1 MPAHISTICYIESR
15 TENTSPNNFIVNA
28 VGVIN
33 SKDQEDKTYLQITAF
48 YSLDEN
54 KPCDLSK
61 FELND
66 VIQVEG
72 RFLITENDETEE
84 NNLIKANITDNNYVK
99 KHKNEYKTVRER
111 QSIKGTWEDLNMKP
125 GEYQTRNEKGLI
137 DDILGS
143 EDDILGSEFFICY
156 INRQF
161 GEEDLE
167 DCGKYWN
174 FYWDDILGSEM
185 DDILGSEDDIL
196 GSEFSICYINCQF
209 GEEDLEDCG
218 KYWDFYWDDI
228 LGSEFSICYTNCQFG
243 EEDLE
248 DCGKYWDFEVSVFY
262 LFNTNGSI

>member
-84 NNLIKANITDNNYVK
+84 NNLIKRNVELRK
-99 KHKNEYKTVRER
+99 PKNLTELESLLGEEWEKIPNSVIINLVNG
-111 QSIKGTWEDLNMKP
+111 QSITSGTEISQK
-125 GEYQTRNEKGLI
+125 YQ
-137 DDILGS
+137 
-143 EDDILGSEFFICY
+143 
-156 INRQF
+156 
-161 GEEDLE
+161 
-167 DCGKYWN
+167 
-174 FYWDDILGSEM
+174 
-185 DDILGSEDDIL
+185 
-196 GSEFSICYINCQF
+196 
-209 GEEDLEDCG
+209 
-218 KYWDFYWDDI
+218 
-228 LGSEFSICYTNCQFG
+228 
-243 EEDLE
+243 
-248 DCGKYWDFEVSVFY
+248 FE
-262 LFNTNGSI
+262 